1 MKSNRKHTIKYYQNR
16 NANLIED
23 YSAGMSIVR
32 LVSKYQISSARIY
45 KIIEVTN
52 PPIIKKN
59 LTKPTVSK
67 KLAKMIYD

>member
-1 MKSNRKHTIKYYQNR
+1 MKSNRNHTIKYYQNR